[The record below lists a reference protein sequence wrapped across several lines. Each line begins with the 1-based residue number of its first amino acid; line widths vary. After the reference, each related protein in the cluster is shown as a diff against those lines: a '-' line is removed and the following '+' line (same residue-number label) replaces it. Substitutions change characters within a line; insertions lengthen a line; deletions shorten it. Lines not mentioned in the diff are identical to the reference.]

1 MRSEPNAFR
10 PPARRTSQQHA
21 HGGVKKKTDCGFAPG
36 TVAFFHD
43 ELLACETHRSDKL
56 LDRSGSAKL
65 ALRPQVSLCA
75 STAHRLQ
82 PCCRHFILPAQC

>member
-1 MRSEPNAFR
+1 MRSEPDAFR

-21 HGGVKKKTDCGFAPG
+21 HGGVNKETDCGFAPG
-36 TVAFFHD
+36 TVACFHD
-43 ELLACETHRSDKL
+43 ELLACETHRIDTL
-56 LDRSGSAKL
+56 LDRLGSAKL
-65 ALRPQVSLCA
+65 ALRPVSLRA